1 MLRKRKP
8 VAVDLDVLR
17 VAVEERGR
25 APLAQRTVL
34 RFVPLLD
41 VEEHAPVP
49 LVWWGPVASYV
60 VVQVII
66 TVFWPAGYLKIMP

>member
-1 MLRKRKP
+1 VK
-8 VAVDLDVLR
+8 
-17 VAVEERGR
+17 
-25 APLAQRTVL
+25 
-34 RFVPLLD
+34 
-41 VEEHAPVP
+41 EHAPVP